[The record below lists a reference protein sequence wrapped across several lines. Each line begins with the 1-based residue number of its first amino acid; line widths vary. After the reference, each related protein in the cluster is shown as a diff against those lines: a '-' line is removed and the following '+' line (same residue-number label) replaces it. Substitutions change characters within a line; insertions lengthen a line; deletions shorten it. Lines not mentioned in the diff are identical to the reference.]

1 MKNCKR
7 ITQIASD
14 AQERPL
20 LLTEK
25 VQLHSHLL
33 LCPGC
38 RAFYDNSKTL
48 SKIMKDFQSKDTHS
62 PSENE

>member
-14 AQERPL
+14 KQERPL
-20 LLTEK
+20 RLAEK

-38 RAFYDNSKTL
+38 RAFYNNSKTL
-48 SKIMKDFQSKDTHS
+48 TKIISDFKSKDI
-62 PSENE
+62 E